1 MSKRISKWIAIPL
14 VAIALTSPARAS
26 VVCLAPEPVC
36 VTVLVTGLVTGI
48 VSAEED
54 DELQHLQVGR
64 NRSAL
69 EAIVREVRH
78 TNDGRLAIR
87 VRDAAR
93 YRPGFNS
100 IVNRF
105 EKGRFDGRLSLASL
119 MDFDPQ
125 LFADLDRI
133 ADVIGQHYPQR
144 VMNDTYGPRTLAG
157 SEVNWQRYAN
167 LAREALVIHHN
178 FFVIAE

>member
-1 MSKRISKWIAIPL
+1 MNKRILKWIAIPL
-14 VAIALTSPARAS
+14 AAIALTSPARAS
-26 VVCLAPEPVC
+26 VVCLAPEPAC
-36 VTVLVTGLVTGI
+36 VTVLVAGLVTGI
-48 VSAEED
+48 VSDEQD
-54 DELQHLQVGR
+54 DEPQHLQVGR
-64 NRSAL
+64 DPSAL

-133 ADVIGQHYPQR
+133 ADVIGQHYPRR
-144 VMNDTYGPRTLAG
+144 VMNDAYGPRTLAG
-157 SEVNWQRYAN
+157 GEINWQRYAN
-167 LAREALVIHHN
+167 LAREALVIHNN